1 MILKENIV
9 HYIVFIGI
17 LKGIADGFYFF
28 PKNILDTEK
37 ISNQDRQKYSGTVNV
52 INNIV
57 SIAIPFIT
65 SINLISNYVVT
76 NFSNSKELG
85 HDLKT
90 EFYCMR
96 DILFPV
102 SRCLGF
108 LVLLLVCIILG
119 MDYIHFIMILPAI
132 SILIESIVIGRL
144 CKKC

>member
-1 MILKENIV
+1 M
-9 HYIVFIGI
+9 
-17 LKGIADGFYFF
+17 
-28 PKNILDTEK
+28 K
-37 ISNQDRQKYSGTVNV
+37 ISGVMGFVALLLFAIYPTRSQLIIYLLVRYS
-52 INNIV
+52 
-57 SIAIPFIT
+57 FIT

-76 NFSNSKELG
+76 NFSNSKELD

-90 EFYCMR
+90 EFYCTR
-96 DILFPV
+96 DILFSV
-102 SRCLGF
+102 SRCFGF